1 MKKKILIVDF
11 GSQYSQLIARRI
23 REMEVYCEIVH
34 HSQILKQTTEEK
46 DSVMGVILSGG
57 PESVY
62 EENSPSVEKELFTA
76 GLPILGICYG
86 MQLITHL
93 NGGRVE
99 KAESKEFG
107 KASLEIL
114 DEKNPLFKN
123 VKQNSQIWM
132 SHGDHI
138 TKLPEG
144 FREIARTTS
153 CSAAIMNDNNI
164 YALQFHPEVSHSIFG
179 KEILEN
185 FIFNICKCEK
195 NWIIKNFIEEE
206 IEKIKQ
212 TVKDDKVILGLSG
225 GVDSSVAAVLINNAI
240 GKQLTCIFVDTGLL
254 RKDEAKK
261 VLEYYQEHFDLDIKF
276 VDAKNRFF
284 DKLKGADEPE
294 QKRKII
300 GHEFIEI
307 FNEETYKLKGAKFLA
322 QGTIYPDVIESQSIK
337 GPSHTIKSHHNVGG
351 LPEDLAFELLEP
363 LKELFKDEV
372 RKVGTEL
379 GLPHFVVNRHPF
391 PGPGLGIRVVGEVT
405 EEKVKILQEADDI
418 FIEELIAKDY
428 YGKVSQAFVALLPV
442 KSVGVMGDQRTYE
455 YTAVIR
461 SVNTTDFMTATW
473 SKLPYEFLESI
484 SNKII
489 NKVNGINR
497 VVYDISSKPPATIE
511 WE

>member
-23 REMEVYCEIVH
+23 REMEVYCEIIH
-34 HSQILKQTTEEK
+34 HSQILKQVSEEK
-46 DSVMGVILSGG
+46 DFVMGVILSGG

-62 EENSPSVEKELFTA
+62 EENSPSVEKELFSV

-86 MQLITHL
+86 MQLIAHL
-93 NGGRVE
+93 NGGCVE

-144 FREIARTTS
+144 FREIAKTS
-153 CSAAIMNDNNI
+153 SSTAAIMNDNNI

-195 NWIIKNFIEEE
+195 NWIIKGFIEEE
-206 IEKIKQ
+206 TQRIKQ

-261 VLEYYQEHFDLDIKF
+261 VLEYYKEHFDLDIKF

-284 DKLKGADEPE
+284 EKLKGADEPE

-372 RKVGTEL
+372 RKVGAEL

-391 PGPGLGIRVVGEVT
+391 PGPGLGIRVIGEVT
-405 EEKVKILQEADDI
+405 EEKVKILQEADNI

-473 SKLPYEFLESI
+473 SKLPYEFLENI

>member
-1 MKKKILIVDF
+1 M
-11 GSQYSQLIARRI
+11 
-23 REMEVYCEIVH
+23 
-34 HSQILKQTTEEK
+34 
-46 DSVMGVILSGG
+46 
-57 PESVY
+57 
-62 EENSPSVEKELFTA
+62 
-76 GLPILGICYG
+76 
-86 MQLITHL
+86 
-93 NGGRVE
+93 
-99 KAESKEFG
+99 
-107 KASLEIL
+107 
-114 DEKNPLFKN
+114 
-123 VKQNSQIWM
+123 
-132 SHGDHI
+132 
-138 TKLPEG
+138 
-144 FREIARTTS
+144 
-153 CSAAIMNDNNI
+153 
-164 YALQFHPEVSHSIFG
+164 
-179 KEILEN
+179 
-185 FIFNICKCEK
+185 
-195 NWIIKNFIEEE
+195 
-206 IEKIKQ
+206 
-212 TVKDDKVILGLSG
+212 
-225 GVDSSVAAVLINNAI
+225 
-240 GKQLTCIFVDTGLL
+240 DTGLL

-261 VLEYYQEHFDLDIKF
+261 VLEYYKEHFDLDIKF

-284 DKLKGADEPE
+284 EKLKGADEPE

-372 RKVGTEL
+372 RKVGAEL

-391 PGPGLGIRVVGEVT
+391 PGPGLGIRVIGEVT
-405 EEKVKILQEADDI
+405 EEKVKILQEADNI

-473 SKLPYEFLESI
+473 SKLPYEFLENI